1 MKTIK
6 LFLLLAAGLC
16 WTACSEDSINENY
29 EILGLGG
36 DTTPQTELDRWL
48 FENITAPYNMEVKY
62 RWDRSEVDLT
72 YTLVPVKEE
81 VVRPVMAGVV
91 KGWIK
96 PYEEVTK
103 GTDNE
108 AFIYKLSPKKFMLV
122 GSAKYTG
129 STIVTGEAEGGR

>member
-16 WTACSEDSINENY
+16 WTACSEYSINENY

-81 VVRPVMAGVV
+81 VVRAVMAGV
-91 KGWIK
+91 G
-96 PYEEVTK
+96 
-103 GTDNE
+103 
-108 AFIYKLSPKKFMLV
+108 
-122 GSAKYTG
+122 
-129 STIVTGEAEGGR
+129 